1 MTQSKMPFAF
11 NLSKLPGQVLAWPKK
26 GNTFSLPSLI
36 KSDSFCCWNYLTS
49 TPSSSWCYSWSVT
62 RPSLGSQSF
71 LISTTNPTPF
81 KKQMPGQSSFL
92 LYIHSFPAFSCQTKT
107 EKSDR
112 TNTDTQDIRLRV
124 FTQGHVTKK

>member
-26 GNTFSLPSLI
+26 GKTFFLPSLI

-49 TPSSSWCYSWSVT
+49 TPSPSWCYRRSVT

-71 LISTTNPTPF
+71 LISSTNYPPTQHHLRNKCQASPASCYTSIPF
-81 KKQMPGQSSFL
+81 PPSAVRQKVRSLTRP
-92 LYIHSFPAFSCQTKT
+92 IQTA
-107 EKSDR
+107 R
-112 TNTDTQDIRLRV
+112 IFV
-124 FTQGHVTKK
+124 